1 MRWHKGAEA
10 PTVWEGLAILQ
21 CGSNQKTW
29 RTTALFPSPWPC
41 WLSFSAQQKLQTRAL
56 SLSSAALGGGLA
68 FFKVEEISD
77 GFKFSLFKTEISP
90 HAMSYYC
97 KRLKSYIVKQNHGPS
112 FHSEKTQA

>member
-1 MRWHKGAEA
+1 MENHCTLPQPMAL
-10 PTVWEGLAILQ
+10 LAVLL
-21 CGSNQKTW
+21 STTKT
-29 RTTALFPSPWPC
+29 AD
-41 WLSFSAQQKLQTRAL
+41 K
-56 SLSSAALGGGLA
+56 SSVIVISCTGGGLA

-97 KRLKSYIVKQNHGPS
+97 KRLKSYIVKHGPS

>member
-1 MRWHKGAEA
+1 MV
-10 PTVWEGLAILQ
+10 PTKKHGEPLHSSPALLAVL
-21 CGSNQKTW
+21 S
-29 RTTALFPSPWPC
+29 TT
-41 WLSFSAQQKLQTRAL
+41 KLQRRAL

-77 GFKFSLFKTEISP
+77 GFKFSLFKAEISP

-97 KRLKSYIVKQNHGPS
+97 KKLKSYIVKQNHGPS